1 MDNTHNL
8 FFKKGQDLLATRD
21 PVFSYTEETFSSM
34 TRKWS
39 DVTLSSSWISSINAF
54 CTTETSRE
62 LSATTA
68 VPHSHCRPWEWV
80 TSIPIFLLQAESS
93 GLFPAFIRQM
103 AGIKHW
109 NYLHRTLIK
118 VTLFSATMGVIFT
131 ISSPLFMI
139 RAYATESNISISPP
153 SGNNWI
159 VCQTTMQRRVKRKKR
174 VLR

>member
-8 FFKKGQDLLATRD
+8 FFKKVKIYSQPEILF
-21 PVFSYTEETFSSM
+21 FSYTEETFSSM

-139 RAYATESNISISPP
+139 RAYATESSISISPP

-159 VCQTTMQRRVKRKKR
+159 ICQTTMQRDRKS
-174 VLR
+174 VV